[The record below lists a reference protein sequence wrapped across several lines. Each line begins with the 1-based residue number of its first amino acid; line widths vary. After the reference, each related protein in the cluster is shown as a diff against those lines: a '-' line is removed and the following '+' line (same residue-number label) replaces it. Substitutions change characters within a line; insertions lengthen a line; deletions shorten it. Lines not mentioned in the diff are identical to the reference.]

1 MPTKAKQ
8 PPRFLPTLTEVVQ
21 TGQDTAKAHPG
32 EAAFATPLKTA
43 QPIGL
48 AQAQGG
54 DALAQSHSVVEMNV
68 SKILFRLEVPL
79 QNRLKLAVGEII
91 QGHVDAL
98 MPLIAQEIEA
108 VVRETVREGVSA
120 ELVRSRKALG

>member
-21 TGQDTAKAHPG
+21 TGGDAPKPSPG
-32 EAAFATPLKTA
+32 EAAFAAPLKAVRPSLGVEMDPT
-43 QPIGL
+43 
-48 AQAQGG
+48 
-54 DALAQSHSVVEMNV
+54 SVVEINV
-68 SKILFRLEVPL
+68 SKILFRLEGPL
-79 QNRLKLAVGEII
+79 QNRLKLALGEII

-98 MPLIAQEIEA
+98 MPLVAQEIEA

-120 ELVRSRKALG
+120 ELVRSRKAAG

>member
-21 TGQDTAKAHPG
+21 TGADAPTASPG
-32 EAAFATPLKTA
+32 EAAFAAPLRMA
-43 QPIGL
+43 R
-48 AQAQGG
+48 QGV
-54 DALAQSHSVVEMNV
+54 DVESPSVVEMNV
-68 SKILFRLEVPL
+68 SKILFRLEGPL

-120 ELVRSRKALG
+120 ELVRSRKAAG

>member
-21 TGQDTAKAHPG
+21 TSAGVPKASPG
-32 EAAFATPLKTA
+32 EAAFAAPLKTA
-43 QPIGL
+43 RQSS
-48 AQAQGG
+48 A
-54 DALAQSHSVVEMNV
+54 DAESPSLVDMNV

-79 QNRLKLAVGEII
+79 QNRLKLAVSEII

-108 VVRETVREGVSA
+108 VVRETVREGVTA
-120 ELVRSRKALG
+120 ELVRSRKATG

>member
-21 TGQDTAKAHPG
+21 TSAGVPKANPG
-32 EAAFATPLKTA
+32 EASFAAPLKTA
-43 QPIGL
+43 R
-48 AQAQGG
+48 
-54 DALAQSHSVVEMNV
+54 QSSGADEDSPSLVEMNV

-98 MPLIAQEIEA
+98 MPLIAQEIDA

-120 ELVRSRKALG
+120 ELVRSRKAAG

>member
-1 MPTKAKQ
+1 MSTKVKQ

-21 TGQDTAKAHPG
+21 TGPDTAKVGPG
-32 EAAFATPLKTA
+32 EAAFAAPLKGTKSAAGA
-43 QPIGL
+43 QID
-48 AQAQGG
+48 AQ
-54 DALAQSHSVVEMNV
+54 SVVEMNV

-79 QNRLKLAVGEII
+79 QNRLKLAVEEII

-108 VVRETVREGVSA
+108 AVRETVREGVSA
-120 ELVRSRKALG
+120 ELVRSRKASG

>member
-21 TGQDTAKAHPG
+21 TGHETAKPSAG
-32 EAAFATPLKTA
+32 EAVFAVPLKA
-43 QPIGL
+43 
-48 AQAQGG
+48 AKQGAEV
-54 DALAQSHSVVEMNV
+54 DSSSVVEMNV

-120 ELVRSRKALG
+120 ELVRSRKASG

>member
-21 TGQDTAKAHPG
+21 TGPNSATASPG
-32 EAAFATPLKTA
+32 EAVFALPLKGTKS
-43 QPIGL
+43 
-48 AQAQGG
+48 GG
-54 DALAQSHSVVEMNV
+54 GVQLEGQSVVEMNV
-68 SKILFRLEVPL
+68 SKILFRLEGPL
-79 QNRLKLAVGEII
+79 QNRLKLAVEEII

-120 ELVRSRKALG
+120 ELVRSRKASG

>member
-1 MPTKAKQ
+1 MLIKAKQ

-21 TGQDTAKAHPG
+21 AGQDVSKASPG
-32 EAAFATPLKTA
+32 EAAFAAPLKGVRPDSA
-43 QPIGL
+43 ADESGI
-48 AQAQGG
+48 
-54 DALAQSHSVVEMNV
+54 SVVEMNI
-68 SKILFRLEVPL
+68 SKILFRLEGPL
-79 QNRLKLAVGEII
+79 QNRLKLAVSEII

-120 ELVRSRKALG
+120 ELVRSRKASG

>member
-1 MPTKAKQ
+1 MPNKTKQ
-8 PPRFLPTLTEVVQ
+8 TPRFLPTLTEVVQ
-21 TGQDTAKAHPG
+21 IGVDAPKASPG
-32 EAAFATPLKTA
+32 EAAFAAPLKMV
-43 QPIGL
+43 PPS
-48 AQAQGG
+48 GG
-54 DALAQSHSVVEMNV
+54 AEADGISVVEMNV
-68 SKILFRLEVPL
+68 SKILFRLEGPL

-120 ELVRSRKALG
+120 ELVRSRKAAG

>member
-1 MPTKAKQ
+1 MLTKAKQ

-21 TGQDTAKAHPG
+21 TSADAPQSSPG
-32 EAAFATPLKTA
+32 DAVFATPLKTA
-43 QPIGL
+43 R
-48 AQAQGG
+48 QGSG
-54 DALAQSHSVVEMNV
+54 ADAENPSVVEMNV

-79 QNRLKLAVGEII
+79 QNRLKLAVSEII

-108 VVRETVREGVSA
+108 VVRETVRESVSA
-120 ELVRSRKALG
+120 ELVRSRKTSG

>member
-1 MPTKAKQ
+1 M
-8 PPRFLPTLTEVVQ
+8 PTLTEVVQ
-21 TGQDTAKAHPG
+21 TGADLSKANKASPG
-32 EAAFATPLKTA
+32 EAAFAAPLKTA
-43 QPIGL
+43 RHS
-48 AQAQGG
+48 GG
-54 DALAQSHSVVEMNV
+54 ADADSTSVVEMNV

-98 MPLIAQEIEA
+98 MPLIAHEIEA

-120 ELVRSRKALG
+120 ELVRSRKAAG

>member
-1 MPTKAKQ
+1 MPAKSKH

-21 TGQDTAKAHPG
+21 VGPVALDAAKPALG
-32 EAAFATPLKTA
+32 DAVFATPLSPPMPEVTESNA
-43 QPIGL
+43 P
-48 AQAQGG
+48 
-54 DALAQSHSVVEMNV
+54 SPVELNV

-79 QNRLKLAVGEII
+79 QARLKLAVGEII

-108 VVRETVREGVSA
+108 VVRETVREGVTA
-120 ELVRSRKALG
+120 ELVRSRKAAG

>member
-21 TGQDTAKAHPG
+21 TSADASKASPG
-32 EAAFATPLKTA
+32 EAAFAAPLTTA
-43 QPIGL
+43 RQNS
-48 AQAQGG
+48 
-54 DALAQSHSVVEMNV
+54 DVDAQSPSVVDMNV

-91 QGHVDAL
+91 QSHVDAL
-98 MPLIAQEIEA
+98 MPLIQKEIEA

-120 ELVRSRKALG
+120 ELVRLRKTSG

>member
-21 TGQDTAKAHPG
+21 TGADAPTASPG
-32 EAAFATPLKTA
+32 EAAFAAPLRMA
-43 QPIGL
+43 R
-48 AQAQGG
+48 QGV
-54 DALAQSHSVVEMNV
+54 DVDVESPSVVEMNV
-68 SKILFRLEVPL
+68 SKILFRLEGPL

-120 ELVRSRKALG
+120 ELVRSRKAAG

>member
-21 TGQDTAKAHPG
+21 AGKDPSKASPG
-32 EAAFATPLKTA
+32 EAAFAAPLKAARHNVGANEDGT
-43 QPIGL
+43 
-48 AQAQGG
+48 
-54 DALAQSHSVVEMNV
+54 SVVEMNV
-68 SKILFRLEVPL
+68 SKILFRLEGPL
-79 QNRLKLAVGEII
+79 QNRLKLALGEII

-120 ELVRSRKALG
+120 ELVRSRKASG

>member
-21 TGQDTAKAHPG
+21 TGADAPQASPG
-32 EAAFATPLKTA
+32 EAAFAAPLKTA
-43 QPIGL
+43 RQSSGV
-48 AQAQGG
+48 
-54 DALAQSHSVVEMNV
+54 DADGTSVVEMNV
-68 SKILFRLEVPL
+68 SKILFRLEGPL
-79 QNRLKLAVGEII
+79 QNRLKLAVGEVI

-108 VVRETVREGVSA
+108 VVRETVRESVSA
-120 ELVRSRKALG
+120 ELVRSRKVSG

>member
-1 MPTKAKQ
+1 MPTRAK
-8 PPRFLPTLTEVVQ
+8 PAPRFLPTLTEVVQ
-21 TGQDTAKAHPG
+21 TGRETAKSSAV
-32 EAAFATPLKTA
+32 EAVFAAPLKGA
-43 QPIGL
+43 K
-48 AQAQGG
+48 QASGVEG
-54 DALAQSHSVVEMNV
+54 NSPSVVEINV

-120 ELVRSRKALG
+120 ELVRSRKASG

>member
-21 TGQDTAKAHPG
+21 TGADLVKASPG
-32 EAAFATPLKTA
+32 EAAFATPLKGVRLDSA
-43 QPIGL
+43 
-48 AQAQGG
+48 G
-54 DALAQSHSVVEMNV
+54 DESGTSVVEMNI
-68 SKILFRLEVPL
+68 SKILFRLEGPL

-98 MPLIAQEIEA
+98 MPVIAQEIEA

-120 ELVRSRKALG
+120 ELVRSRKASG

>member
-21 TGQDTAKAHPG
+21 TGADAPQASLG
-32 EAAFATPLKTA
+32 EAAFAAPLKTA
-43 QPIGL
+43 R
-48 AQAQGG
+48 
-54 DALAQSHSVVEMNV
+54 QSSGAEVDGTSVVEMNV
-68 SKILFRLEVPL
+68 SKILFRLEGPL

-108 VVRETVREGVSA
+108 VVRETVRESVGA
-120 ELVRSRKALG
+120 ELVRSRKASG